1 MKRFTIFKNCIHRFI
16 ILLVVGS
23 GVAGCAPSMTTQRA
37 VEDYP
42 VLASTVSIGDAK
54 EYVLSILQ
62 SNQDLIPAHFR
73 RRHEQYLSYGET
85 VEIHFAR
92 TDLASGITNSD
103 EDFTPYVFRN
113 DILVS
118 VGCRYVSKTDF
129 LEKAREAMS
138 AGGARADLDV
148 IGDRR

>member
-23 GVAGCAPSMTTQRA
+23 GVAGCAPSMMTQRA

-73 RRHEQYLSYGET
+73 KRHEQYLSYGET

-92 TDLASGITNSD
+92 TDLASGIANSD

-118 VGCRYVSKTDF
+118 VGWRYVSKTDF

>member
-1 MKRFTIFKNCIHRFI
+1 M
-16 ILLVVGS
+16 
-23 GVAGCAPSMTTQRA
+23 TQRA

-42 VLASTVSIGDAK
+42 VVASTVSIGDAK

-73 RRHEQYLSYGET
+73 KRHEQYLSYGET

-92 TDLASGITNSD
+92 TDLASGIANSD

-118 VGCRYVSKTDF
+118 VGWRYVSKTDF

-138 AGGARADLDV
+138 AGGASADLDV
-148 IGDRR
+148 VGNRR

>member
-73 RRHEQYLSYGET
+73 KRHEQYLSYGET

-92 TDLASGITNSD
+92 TDLASGIANSD

-118 VGCRYVSKTDF
+118 VGWRYVSKTDF